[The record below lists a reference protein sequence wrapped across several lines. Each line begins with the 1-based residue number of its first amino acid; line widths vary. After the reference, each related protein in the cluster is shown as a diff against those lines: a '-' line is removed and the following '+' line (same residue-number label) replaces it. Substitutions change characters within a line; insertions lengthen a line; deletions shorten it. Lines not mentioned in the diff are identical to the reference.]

1 MQEYDQIDFWLHEQ
15 ATSEGMPEPRDT
27 RELPARILTYEQS
40 ETIRD

>member
-1 MQEYDQIDFWLHEQ
+1 MMYDEQDLRLHEL